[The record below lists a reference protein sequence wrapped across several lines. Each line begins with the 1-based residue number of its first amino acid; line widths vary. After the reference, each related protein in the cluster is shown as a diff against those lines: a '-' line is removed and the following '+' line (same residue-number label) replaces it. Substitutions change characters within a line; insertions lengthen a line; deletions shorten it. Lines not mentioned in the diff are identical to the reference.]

1 MSVYERLG
9 VPTVINAK
17 GTATRLSGGYMHPSV
32 VEAMAEASAFSVDMA
47 HLQAAASR
55 RIAALTGA
63 EAGYVASGASACLLL
78 ATAACIAG
86 SDPARMARLP
96 DTRGMAREVIMMRS
110 QRNGYDHAI
119 RAAGATIVEVGL
131 PDRHAGSGVRDAEV
145 WEIAAAITGDTA
157 AIFYVAD
164 REALPPLPQVTALAR
179 ERGIPVIVDAAAQI
193 PPRSNLTR
201 FIAEGADLVAF
212 SGGKVLGGPQ
222 ASGFLCGRRDLIMSA
237 ALQHLDLDVHADLWR
252 PPADL
257 IDPSRLA
264 GIPQHGIGRS
274 SKVGKEEIV
283 GLLTALDRFAA
294 ETDATRHAVW
304 LGRLRA
310 IVEAVQ
316 ADARMV
322 LGVVHE
328 SDDSRI
334 PELVVSPSDPS
345 TSITPIIVA
354 LLDGTPAVHV
364 DAAQRRLN
372 RLVINPV
379 CLKDKDV
386 AALAR
391 ALRRAFDETGGGR
404 P

>member
-32 VEAMAEASAFSVDMA
+32 VSAMAEASAFSVDMA

-78 ATAACIAG
+78 AAAACIAG
-86 SDPARMARLP
+86 LDPARMARLP
-96 DTRGMAREVIMMRS
+96 DVRGMAREVVMVRS

-131 PDRHAGSGVRDAEV
+131 PDRHAGSGVRDADV
-145 WEIAAAITGDTA
+145 WEIEAAITDETA

-179 ERGIPVIVDAAAQI
+179 DRGVPVIVDAAAQL

-201 FIAEGADLVAF
+201 FIEEGADLVAF
-212 SGGKVLGGPQ
+212 SGGKVIGGPQ

-237 ALQHLDLDVHADLWR
+237 ALQHLDLDVYADLWR

-257 IDPSRLA
+257 IDPARLK

-274 SKVGKEEIV
+274 SKAGKEEIV
-283 GLLTALDRFAA
+283 GLLTALDRFAS
-294 ETDATRHAVW
+294 ETDAARHAVW
-304 LGRLRA
+304 LDRLRA
-310 IVEAVQ
+310 VAEAIE

-322 LGVVHE
+322 LSIVHE
-328 SDDSRI
+328 TDDAHI
-334 PELVVSPSDPS
+334 PELVVRPSDPS
-345 TSITPIIVA
+345 RSIDPVIVA

-364 DAAQRRLN
+364 DAAQRRHN

-379 CLKDKDV
+379 CLRHEDV
-386 AALAR
+386 PVLAR
-391 ALRRAFDETGGGR
+391 ALRRAFDETGGAG